1 LHGYLVFEMG
11 KMLRLA
17 LMMTIL
23 TAIFVVLG
31 YVIGFL
37 FGAPELIALGALI
50 IAALLNL
57 ISYLYSDK
65 IVLSMSHAKVVSE
78 TEQPA
83 LHRIVS
89 TIAASAGLPK
99 PKVAVIKTPVPNA
112 FATGRGPNNSV
123 VAVTTGLMSTVNE
136 NELEAVLS
144 HEVSHVKH
152 RDVLIASVVAT
163 IAGAISYLALMGRF
177 SIFMGGSSGRD
188 RNAGALALIL
198 SFLAPLAAFLVQ
210 TAISRGREYE
220 ADREGAMLS
229 RKPLSL
235 ASALEKIERSV
246 RSGKPLNVNPS
257 TSPLWIVNP
266 FRGDAI
272 LEMFSTHPST
282 WKRIERLKAIA
293 VSIGSMR

>member
-1 LHGYLVFEMG
+1 ME

-37 FGAPELIALGALI
+37 FGAPEMIALGALI
-50 IAALLNL
+50 LAALLNL

-112 FATGRGPNNSV
+112 FATGRGPSKSV
-123 VAVTTGLMSTVNE
+123 VAVTTGLMNIVNE

-152 RDVLIASVVAT
+152 NDVLIASVAAT
-163 IAGAISYLALMGRF
+163 IAGAISYLALMGRY
-177 SIFMGGSSGRD
+177 SVFMGGSSDRN

-246 RSGKPLNVNPS
+246 RNGTQLNVNPS

-266 FRGDAI
+266 FRGDAV